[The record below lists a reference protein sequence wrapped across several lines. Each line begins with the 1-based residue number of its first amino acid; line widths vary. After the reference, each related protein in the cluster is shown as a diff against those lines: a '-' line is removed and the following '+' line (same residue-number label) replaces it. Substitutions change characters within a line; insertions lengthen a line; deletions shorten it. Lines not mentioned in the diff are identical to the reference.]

1 MLKDCIQNDGKVVVP
16 GTLSAD
22 VVSFE
27 SILGVQYK
35 ICMEKV
41 PEKNDTKRADYV
53 LTSIEALKGRVRR
66 THGLQVKLSLCPS
79 KSRTVRIHKNLFSD
93 SALENFY

>member
-53 LTSIEALKGRVRR
+53 LTSIEALKGRVWR
-66 THGLQVKLSLCPS
+66 TPGL
-79 KSRTVRIHKNLFSD
+79 H
-93 SALENFY
+93 LESCW